1 MISGFSKW
9 KRKVISHVRYKYF
22 LGECFEKPD
31 ILSKLKELE
40 NDSIK
45 ISDVLKEKE
54 EMKKEN
60 QRYKNYCKTYENHY
74 AAS

>member
-1 MISGFSKW
+1 
-9 KRKVISHVRYKYF
+9 
-22 LGECFEKPD
+22 
-31 ILSKLKELE
+31 LSKLKELE

-60 QRYKNYCKTYENHY
+60 QRYKNYCKTYEDHY